1 MRTHPVRRFFAILVA
16 APVFVFLA
24 WFFGI
29 FLQPQG
35 QLGAGFA
42 AGLIAISALAAL
54 WVYAWLV
61 RPGPKMR
68 FRNRGVDGIDKDWGV
83 GLTGYAQHQD
93 GRRRRDDTDG
103 DDLGGRRSSDDVDG
117 DGDIEDGSL
126 A

>member
-1 MRTHPVRRFFAILVA
+1 
-16 APVFVFLA
+16 
-24 WFFGI
+24 
-29 FLQPQG
+29 
-35 QLGAGFA
+35 
-42 AGLIAISALAAL
+42 
-54 WVYAWLV
+54 
-61 RPGPKMR
+61 MR
-68 FRNRGVDGIDKDWGV
+68 FRNRGVDGIDKDWGGV